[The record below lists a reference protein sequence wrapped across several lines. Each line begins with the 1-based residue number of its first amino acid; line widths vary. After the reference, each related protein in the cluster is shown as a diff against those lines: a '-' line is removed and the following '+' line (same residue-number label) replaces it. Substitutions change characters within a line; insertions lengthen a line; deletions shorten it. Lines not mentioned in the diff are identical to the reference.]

1 MRSKRPY
8 RMWCAVVAAMVGG
21 CATVHPGIGLSRPQA
36 LAGEWI
42 DLSHTTAADTALW
55 VLRGDGYDG
64 SAHILTSHDHSDG
77 VSRQRIER
85 RYGSWYLRSSMSDSV
100 GRAIC
105 FARRLGRDGATCIPF
120 SLDSVRTPAGMR
132 LRLIVHG
139 YQGEHRTGD
148 RELVERKPGAR

>member
-1 MRSKRPY
+1 M
-8 RMWCAVVAAMVGG
+8 
-21 CATVHPGIGLSRPQA
+21 HPGMGLSRPDA
-36 LAGEWI
+36 LTGEWI
-42 DLSHTTAADTALW
+42 DRSHTTPADTALW

-64 SAHILTSHDHSDG
+64 SAHILTARDATG
-77 VSRQRIER
+77 AGSRRRTES